1 MTGQTYEAHHE
12 DEGKVVSVPV
22 DNRGEP
28 PSAMRG
34 AYSLDSGRE
43 GPERLEARR
52 ANFAMRRRV
61 HEELEHRRRS
71 KASDAVI
78 G

>member
-1 MTGQTYEAHHE
+1 MTGQTYEAHHK
-12 DEGKVVSVPV
+12 DEGKVVRVPV
-22 DNRGEP
+22 DNGGERIA
-28 PSAMRG
+28 SIAG
-34 AYSLDSGRE
+34 GD
-43 GPERLEARR
+43 GPEHLEARR